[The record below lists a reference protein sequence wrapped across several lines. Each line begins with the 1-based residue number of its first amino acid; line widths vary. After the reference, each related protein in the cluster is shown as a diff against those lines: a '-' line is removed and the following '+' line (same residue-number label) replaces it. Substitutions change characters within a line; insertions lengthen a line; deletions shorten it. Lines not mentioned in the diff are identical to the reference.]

1 MFNLCIRSSNDENRL
16 EDNYNN
22 VAVFL
27 PVQVGGFPGLHRG
40 PPRMEPEGRDYLEL
54 CGGRPRRGGV
64 AGSTSKYRHGL
75 SLSTD
80 TMS

>member
-27 PVQVGGFPGLHRG
+27 PVQVGGFPG
-40 PPRMEPEGRDYLEL
+40 PRREARGRDYLEL
-54 CGGRPRRGGV
+54 CGGQLQQGGV
-64 AGSTSKYRHGL
+64 A
-75 SLSTD
+75 
-80 TMS
+80 